1 MKKVRHLPWSVKYS
15 ILAVLSII
23 FVSPAAYSQGPD
35 ASELINNGTLN
46 VPYTL
51 SDGTVLPSPEAA
63 QMRRYMDHPVAL
75 NTGVLSVNIPLYT
88 MSVGGYSLP
97 IALSYHAAGIKAD
110 DEHCETGLGW
120 SLLGGG
126 CISRSV
132 IGVPDE
138 QAKSTAYNDNSIN
151 PSRLVKALHNTA
163 DTWYDRYSYSF
174 AGYSGS
180 FIIQGDSIRQL
191 PQTDLTIDFCDSRDE
206 GVRNFCITT
215 PDGDRYYFTEREHT
229 RYNYIR
235 RTYQTTNKNDPFY
248 EAVTAW
254 HLSRVI
260 TANHTDTISYE
271 YEKEPFSRYDFQK
284 SADYRSY
291 CQPTRGKVTESAGN
305 SSDGL
310 SPFVHNEYPDKR
322 ILSAIYSRTCSI
334 KFIHAKFSSTNY
346 HTINGMSV
354 LSPDSET
361 VRKVSFTYTSTNDG
375 RVLLSDMSVKDGDRL
390 IDKQKFDYFPGQ
402 ESKHTDLFGYKNYN
416 PSHPERKSFSVLDT
430 DGKISML
437 RIPYLDSAKGY
448 TLKKITDG
456 LGATTSFEY
465 EQSACDSLLL
475 PDDRN
480 VSDNNNS
487 RTGNNQNT
495 GVTQQGNNNKW
506 TTEWKKEPA
515 PVIPGTDAPDF
526 TLPEDSVYYYVSI
539 GLRIKSVTVTDPITK
554 RKRIREFSYSNPV
567 CTVPL
572 KSLGTSSF
580 ISIGGTITYN
590 QRMQASYTTG
600 ATFTTS
606 CRTPGAQLE
615 NATVYYGCVT
625 EKTSGTSLDK
635 PVLTKYMFDTSN
647 VQNTYIVNSLRI
659 IDMMYTNE
667 RYLGYPIKT
676 SHTEDGALVCAE
688 RVFGPQLLDGHVRE
702 SFWEKA
708 PLVSKT
714 TYRCTD
720 NGYEPM
726 ERTVNRYS
734 TDLDAPIN
742 TGLYVEGLTR
752 NVMSDRLREVYESN
766 DDFNYFPVSVISG
779 RLFKDSTIVTT
790 FNEDGTSRTVA
801 AAYRYDGRDKKKELY
816 GVSSTDDLSAS
827 YLHVLQSVRLS
838 CGNST
843 VERNWYRSA
852 NMKTAFYRAV
862 SSKGMRMLPVMEKYI
877 SDDNDTVIVRNDYD
891 EFGTNGSVFPS
902 LSSITHRG
910 TEVARQ
916 EFLDYDCRGNLLAT
930 RINSGVPTSY
940 MWDTEASLPVAAI
953 KGGIVTADQKA
964 AEAALSSDSVLV
976 TRYAYKPLV
985 GCTAISY
992 PNTRTVSYGYDGGRL
1007 STISDTGGNVVKSY
1021 DYSIYSEK
1029 RLKGCNSVTEHTYT
1043 SARKGTSV
1051 TTSTYYDSFGCP
1063 VNIVAKGA
1071 STDSRDLATLTEY
1084 DALDRTVKEWL
1095 AVPCSAANGPISRD
1109 DFLEKSS
1116 SEYDD
1121 SLAFRESQYELS
1133 PSAEAVRII
1142 QPGVAFSKRPYT
1154 TSFVGNRQSDAMYRC
1169 QRFVPSSDY
1178 TFRTLGSYADGEL
1191 AVVKT
1196 VDADN
1201 RTVLTF
1207 TDWKGNKVL
1216 ERHVMDGGS
1225 GVTADTYYVYDALGK
1240 LRFVLPPA
1248 LDGMTETGG
1257 NFWDIRSCV
1266 PLRQYAYFYRYDDRM
1281 LLVEKKLPGADPVYY
1296 INDITGNA
1304 VFSQDG
1310 NLRKRNRW
1318 NFSIP
1323 DRFGRTAVE
1332 GMCGAPDAAAV
1343 EGMFVRVAKTDY
1355 ANAASS
1361 ICSTG
1366 YCSNIV
1372 LQAPSLLTAD
1382 YYDDYRFLTLR
1393 QFEGLNRMD
1402 NRNARGLKTGTMTA
1416 VLEPTTVYLGS
1427 PADKSK
1433 ATPSEICSV
1442 VSYDS
1447 EDRIACVETS
1457 NILGGKDRTVT
1468 EYTFSGK
1475 PLSMA
1480 VTHTAAGKL
1489 TAEESYGYTY
1499 DALDRPLQTRYS
1511 INNGQSVTLAD
1522 NRYDKLGRLQSDRR
1536 NGSASL
1542 ATEYGYNLH
1551 GMPTRISTPL
1561 YTESLFYE
1569 QPHNGST
1576 PQYGGNIS
1584 AIDWSVADE
1593 SDTYGKR
1600 GYTFSYDGMS
1610 RLTAAGYLENGKLN
1624 NHFSTSYKYDLMG
1637 NILSLRREGL
1647 LDSGDYGTIDD
1658 LTYSYEGNQVVK
1670 IDDAAD
1676 ESPNYSGAMH
1686 FRDAANEE
1694 TEYTYDANGNMLTD
1708 SNKGITSIDYN
1719 VLDLPQCIN
1728 VKPNVLGNSDNK
1740 VCYTYSADG
1749 TKLSSTY
1756 KNGDSQVLPYRPK
1769 PSSSIK
1775 TNGMVTPMVRLLEN
1789 NYYYCS
1795 NLVYNNDRLSTIL
1808 FDGGYASVDE
1818 GGGLV
1823 MHYYVKDHLGSNR
1836 LVVDGNGN
1844 IEEVNHYYPFG
1855 ALMGDRCGVSRNK
1868 YKYIGKELDT
1878 MYGWNMQDHE
1888 ARWYDPVL
1896 GRWMVTDPL
1905 QEKYYDISTYCYAY
1919 NHPTRYVDPT
1929 GMEGWLSDWWKQNN
1943 VGTRLLGGIQMA
1955 GGSIEAVGGGIGGIL
1970 TAETGVGLAGGFALL
1985 LHGADNAYAGAKQ
1998 MLTGKSQTTYTYTG
2012 TKYASQKL
2020 GASEETADQIATT
2033 VDVGT
2038 SLAGGGSGLYK
2049 SNRFVTGRLQKHVNQ
2064 AVKEVDSEGLKALT
2078 PKQLRAVQ
2086 KNSRLYP
2093 AYRGN
2098 RIDVRTRQ
2106 KVGNDIFLKW
2116 FDIKSNYTNG
2126 PDFTH
2131 RNKWWDMTTPAQWQ
2145 KHVNKYGKNGTLLNT
2160 APKR

>member
-1 MKKVRHLPWSVKYS
+1 MKKVRHLPWYVKHT

-23 FVSPAAYSQGPD
+23 FVSPAAYSQGPA
-35 ASELINNGTLN
+35 ASELIKDGTLN

-63 QMRRYMDHPVAL
+63 RMRRYTDHPVAL

-138 QAKSTAYNDNSIN
+138 QAKSEAYNDDNIN
-151 PSRLVKALHNTA
+151 TSLLVKALHYDA

-180 FIIQGDSIRQL
+180 FIIQGNSIQQL
-191 PQTDLTIDFCDSRDE
+191 PQTDLDIDFCDSRDE
-206 GVRNFCITT
+206 GVRNFFITT

-229 RYNYIR
+229 RYNYVPL
-235 RTYQTTNKNDPFY
+235 TYHTFGPNGQSY

-254 HLSRVI
+254 HLSRII
-260 TANHTDTISYE
+260 TANNTDTISYK
-271 YEKEPFSRYDFQK
+271 YSREPFSRYDFPK
-284 SADYRSY
+284 SADYRSFS
-291 CQPTRGKVTESAGN
+291 QPPRGTVTEHVGN
-305 SSDGL
+305 SSNEL
-310 SPFVHNEYPDKR
+310 SPYVHNEYPDKR
-322 ILSAIYSRTCSI
+322 ILAAISSRTCSI

-375 RVLLSDMSVKDGDRL
+375 RVLLSGISVKDGDRL
-390 IDKQKFDYFPGQ
+390 IDKQEFDYFPGQ
-402 ESKHTDLFGYKNYN
+402 ESKHTDLFGYNNYN
-416 PSHPERKSFSVLDT
+416 PSHPERTSFSVLDT

-437 RIPYLDSAKGY
+437 RIPYLNSAKGY
-448 TLKKITDG
+448 TLEKITDG
-456 LGATTSFEY
+456 LGATTTFEY

-475 PDDRN
+475 PNDRN
-480 VSDNNNS
+480 VSANNNS
-487 RTGNNQNT
+487 GTGNNQDT
-495 GVTQQGNNNKW
+495 GVTQPGNNELSKDWN
-506 TTEWKKEPA
+506 EGPA
-515 PVIPGTDAPDF
+515 PLIPGTEGSKF
-526 TLPEDSVYYYVSI
+526 KLLTEDSVYYYVSI

-567 CTVPL
+567 CTFPL
-572 KSLGTSSF
+572 KSLRPSSF
-580 ISIGGTITYN
+580 ISPGGTITY
-590 QRMQASYTTG
+590 QVMLASYTTG

-625 EKTSGTSLDK
+625 EKTSGTSLDR
-635 PVLTKYMFDTSN
+635 PVLTRYMFDTSN
-647 VQNTYIVNSLRI
+647 VQDTYIVNAPFYDGLK
-659 IDMMYTNE
+659 YGKE
-667 RYLGYPIKT
+667 RYLGYPIRT
-676 SHTEDGALVCAE
+676 CRTGDDAYVCAE
-688 RVFGPQLLDGHVRE
+688 RVFGPQRLDGHVQE

-708 PLVSKT
+708 PLVSKI

-720 NGYEPM
+720 NGYELM

-734 TDLDAPIN
+734 TDLDYPIN

-752 NVMSDRLREVYESN
+752 YVMSDRLREAYESN
-766 DDFNYFPVSVISG
+766 NDFNYFPVSVITG

-801 AAYRYDGRDKKKELY
+801 AAYRYDGRCQKNNLY

-827 YLHVLQSVRLS
+827 DLHALQSVRLS

-852 NMKTAFYRAV
+852 NMKTAFYMAV
-862 SSKGMRMLPVMEKYI
+862 SNKGMRMLPVMEKYI
-877 SDDNDTVIVRNDYD
+877 SDDNDTVIVRNDYAD
-891 EFGTNGSVFPS
+891 FGTNGGVCPA

-930 RINSGVPTSY
+930 RINSGVPISY

-1021 DYSIYSEK
+1021 DYAIYSEK
-1029 RLKGCNSVTEHTYT
+1029 PLKGCNSVTEHTYT
-1043 SARKGTSV
+1043 SAGKGTSV

-1063 VNIVAKGA
+1063 VNVVAKGA
-1071 STDSRDLATLTEY
+1071 STDSRDLATMTEY

-1095 AVPCSAANGPISRD
+1095 AVPCSAANGPISRR
-1109 DFLEKSS
+1109 DFLGKSS

-1133 PSAEAVRII
+1133 PSAEAVRIL
-1142 QPGVAFSKRPYT
+1142 QPGVAFSKRPYI
-1154 TSFVGNRQSDAMYRC
+1154 TSFAGNRQSDAMYRC

-1216 ERHVMDGGS
+1216 ERHVLDGSRGF
-1225 GVTADTYYVYDALGK
+1225 TADTYYVYDALGK

-1257 NFWDIRSCV
+1257 KSWDIRSCA
-1266 PLRQYAYFYRYDDRM
+1266 PLRQYAYFYRYDHRM

-1296 INDITGNA
+1296 INDITGNT

-1310 NLRKRNRW
+1310 NLRKGNRW

-1332 GMCGAPDAAAV
+1332 GLCDAPDAAAV

-1355 ANAASS
+1355 ANTASS
-1361 ICSTG
+1361 ICGTG
-1366 YCSNIV
+1366 YCPNIV

-1393 QFEGLNRMD
+1393 QFEGLNCMGS
-1402 NRNARGLKTGTMTA
+1402 RNARGLKTGTTTA
-1416 VLEPTTVYLGS
+1416 VLEPACTPVS
-1427 PADKSK
+1427 ADNLKT
-1433 ATPSEICSV
+1433 TPSEICSV

-1511 INNGQSVTLAD
+1511 INNGQSVMLAD
-1522 NRYDKLGRLQSDRR
+1522 NRYDELGRLQSDRR

-1542 ATEYGYNLH
+1542 ATEYGYNLQ

-1569 QPHNGST
+1569 QTHNGST

-1637 NILSLRREGL
+1637 NILTLRREGL

-1658 LTYSYEGNQVVK
+1658 LTCSYEGDQVVK

-1719 VLDLPQCIN
+1719 VLDLPQCIKT
-1728 VKPNVLGNSDNK
+1728 KPRIIFKENADNAIY
-1740 VCYTYSADG
+1740 YTYSADG
-1749 TKLSSTY
+1749 TKLCATY
-1756 KNGDSQVLPYRPK
+1756 KEADSRTMPYK
-1769 PSSSIK
+1769 PNALYNNNTGININTS
-1775 TNGMVTPMVRLLEN
+1775 GMVTPSVKPLES
-1789 NYYYCS
+1789 NYHYCS
-1795 NLVYNNDRLSTIL
+1795 NLVYNNDRLSAIL

-1818 GGGLV
+1818 GGGIV
-1823 MHYYVKDHLGSNR
+1823 MHFYVKDHLGSNR

-1888 ARWYDPVL
+1888 ARWYDPVGIVWRSMDKL
-1896 GRWMVTDPL
+1896 C
-1905 QEKYYDISTYCYAY
+1905 EKYYDTSPYASCL
-1919 NHPTRYVDPT
+1919 NNPCRYVDYDGMKVLEKGKIVIYYDKGKLLVSPNASKYTREMFNSMIRTRT
-1929 GMEGWLSDWWKQNN
+1929 GKEMLSKMVKSATSIHLIFNEKDD
-1943 VGTRLLGGIQMA
+1943 TRRRTETETEFEITYAETQQTTKDGSSIRLKNGKYSSTTMFITFYLKNIKESMNDPDDDNYGLSLGNALGA
-1955 GGSIEAVGGGIGGIL
+1955 ECSHEAVHSTDSNEVHMDIRDAQISYKGRKR
-1970 TAETGVGLAGGFALL
+1970 TKAEYEQKANETE
-1985 LHGADNAYAGAKQ
+1985 K
-1998 MLTGKSQTTYTYTG
+1998 
-2012 TKYASQKL
+2012 KYR
-2020 GASEETADQIATT
+2020 EE
-2033 VDVGT
+2033 
-2038 SLAGGGSGLYK
+2038 
-2049 SNRFVTGRLQKHVNQ
+2049 
-2064 AVKEVDSEGLKALT
+2064 LK
-2078 PKQLRAVQ
+2078 
-2086 KNSRLYP
+2086 NE
-2093 AYRGN
+2093 
-2098 RIDVRTRQ
+2098 
-2106 KVGNDIFLKW
+2106 
-2116 FDIKSNYTNG
+2116 
-2126 PDFTH
+2126 
-2131 RNKWWDMTTPAQWQ
+2131 
-2145 KHVNKYGKNGTLLNT
+2145 
-2160 APKR
+2160 

>member
-1 MKKVRHLPWSVKYS
+1 MKKVRHLPWSVKYT

-23 FVSPAAYSQGPD
+23 FVSPAAYSQGTD
-35 ASELINNGTLN
+35 ASELIKDGTLN

-63 QMRRYMDHPVAL
+63 RMRRYMDHPVAL

-88 MSVGGYSLP
+88 LSVGSYSLP

-138 QAKSTAYNDNSIN
+138 QAKSEAYNDDNIN
-151 PSRLVKALHNTA
+151 TSLLVKALHYTA

-180 FIIQGDSIRQL
+180 FIIQGDDIKQL
-191 PQTDLTIDFCDSRDE
+191 PQTDLTIAFCDSRDE

-215 PDGDRYYFTEREHT
+215 PDGDRYYFTTREHT
-229 RYNYIR
+229 RYSYR
-235 RTYQTTNKNDPFY
+235 RMTYQTTNKNDKSY

-254 HLSRVI
+254 HLSRII
-260 TANHTDTISYE
+260 TANNTDTISYK
-271 YEKEPFSRYDFQK
+271 YSSKPFSRYDFQK

-291 CQPTRGKVTESAGN
+291 CLPARGPVTESVGN
-305 SSDGL
+305 SSEEL
-310 SPFVHNEYPDKR
+310 SPLVHNEYPDKR
-322 ILSAIYSRTCSI
+322 ILTAISSRTCRIEFSN
-334 KFIHAKFSSTNY
+334 AKFSSTNY
-346 HTINGMSV
+346 HTINSMSV

-361 VRKVSFTYTSTNDG
+361 VRIVSFTYTSTNDG
-375 RVLLSDMSVKDGDRL
+375 RVLLSGISVNDGGRL
-390 IDKQKFDYFPGQ
+390 IDKQKFDYFHGP

-416 PSHPERKSFSVLDT
+416 SSHPERTSFSVLDT

-437 RIPYLDSAKGY
+437 RIPYLNSAKGY
-448 TLKKITDG
+448 TLEKITDG
-456 LGATTSFEY
+456 LGTTTTFEY

-475 PDDRN
+475 PNDQK
-480 VSDNNNS
+480 VSANK
-487 RTGNNQNT
+487 TGKGNNPDI
-495 GVTQQGNNNKW
+495 GVKPSDDY
-506 TTEWKKEPA
+506 KKPSKEYEKGPA
-515 PVIPGTDAPDF
+515 PLIPGTDGSKF
-526 TLPEDSVYYYVSI
+526 KLIIEDSVYYYVSI

-567 CTVPL
+567 CTFPL
-572 KSLGTSSF
+572 KSLIPSSF
-580 ISIGGTITYN
+580 ISPGGTIIY
-590 QRMQASYTTG
+590 QGMQASYTTG

-635 PVLTKYMFDTSN
+635 PILTKYMFDTSN
-647 VQNTYIVNSLRI
+647 VKDTYIVNAPFYNELKYR
-659 IDMMYTNE
+659 NE
-667 RYLGYPIKT
+667 RYLGYPIRT
-676 SHTEDGALVCAE
+676 VRMDDDAYVCAE
-688 RVFGPQLLDGHVRE
+688 RVFGPQRLDGHVRE

-752 NVMSDRLREVYESN
+752 VVTAGTPREVYESN
-766 DDFNYFPVSVISG
+766 DDFNYFPVSVIGG

-801 AAYRYDGRDKKKELY
+801 AAYRYDGRDKKNNLY
-816 GVSSTDDLSAS
+816 GVSSTDDFSAS
-827 YLHVLQSVRLS
+827 DLHVLQSVRLS

-862 SSKGMRMLPVMEKYI
+862 NDKGMRMLPVMEKYI

-891 EFGTNGSVFPS
+891 DFGTNVSVFPS
-902 LSSITHRG
+902 LSRITHRG

-916 EFLDYDCRGNLLAT
+916 EFLGYDCRGNLLAT

-953 KGGIVTADQKA
+953 KGGIVTGGQKA
-964 AEAALSSDSVLV
+964 AEAVLSSDSVLV
-976 TRYAYKPLV
+976 TRYAYRPLV

-1021 DYSIYSEK
+1021 DYAIYSEK
-1029 RLKGCNSVTEHTYT
+1029 WPKGCNSVTEHTYT
-1043 SARKGTSV
+1043 SAGKGTSV

-1063 VNIVAKGA
+1063 VNVVARGA
-1071 STDSRDLATLTEY
+1071 STDSRDLATMTEY

-1095 AVPCSAANGPISRD
+1095 AVPCSVANGPISRR
-1109 DFLEKSS
+1109 DFLRKSS

-1133 PSAEAVRII
+1133 PSAEAVRIL
-1142 QPGVAFSKRPYT
+1142 QPGVAFCKRPYT

-1169 QRFVPSSDY
+1169 QRFVPSNDY

-1216 ERHVMDGGS
+1216 ERHVLDGSRGF
-1225 GVTADTYYVYDALGK
+1225 TADTYYVYDALGK

-1248 LDGMTETGG
+1248 LNGMTRTSWKS
-1257 NFWDIRSCV
+1257 WDIRSCM

-1310 NLRKRNRW
+1310 NLRKGNRW
-1318 NFSIP
+1318 YFSIP

-1332 GMCGAPDAAAV
+1332 GLCDAPDAAAV
-1343 EGMFVRVAKTDY
+1343 EDMFVRVAQTDY

-1361 ICSTG
+1361 ICGTG

-1372 LQAPSLLTAD
+1372 LQAPSLLKAD

-1393 QFEGLNRMD
+1393 QFEGLNRIG

-1416 VLEPTTVYLGS
+1416 VLEPACTPVS
-1427 PADKSK
+1427 ADNLK
-1433 ATPSEICSV
+1433 AEPSEICSV

-1511 INNGQSVTLAD
+1511 INKGQSVTLAD
-1522 NRYDKLGRLQSDRR
+1522 NRYDELGRLQSDRR

-1542 ATEYGYNLH
+1542 ATEYSYNLH

-1610 RLTAAGYLENGKLN
+1610 RLTDAGYLENGKLN
-1624 NHFSTSYKYDLMG
+1624 NHFSTSYKYDIMG

-1708 SNKGITSIDYN
+1708 SNKGITSIEYN
-1719 VLDLPQCIN
+1719 VLDLPQCIKTRPRFIFKEN
-1728 VKPNVLGNSDNK
+1728 TDNTIY
-1740 VCYTYSADG
+1740 YTYSADG
-1749 TKLSSTY
+1749 TKLCATY
-1756 KNGDSQVLPYRPK
+1756 KEADSRTMPYK
-1769 PSSSIK
+1769 PNASYNNNIGLSIK
-1775 TNGMVTPMVRLLEN
+1775 TNGMVTPMVRSLES
-1789 NYYYCS
+1789 NYHYCS

-1818 GGGLV
+1818 GGGIV
-1823 MHYYVKDHLGSNR
+1823 MHFYVKDHLGSNR

-1888 ARWYDPVL
+1888 ARWYDPVV

-1905 QEKYYDISTYCYAY
+1905 QEKYSNVSPYCYVIS
-1919 NHPTRYVDPT
+1919 NPIKFIDP
-1929 GMEGWLSDWWKQNN
+1929 EGNEWEDPDQAEKLKAKIDNKITS
-1943 VGTRLLGGIQMA
+1943 IQM
-1955 GGSIEAVGGGIGGIL
+1955 SI
-1970 TAETGVGLAGGFALL
+1970 LAQKARLESNCAKGKDFSKQERRIADFESRISKLNQSKDDIDLL
-1985 LHGADNAYAGAKQ
+1985 SH
-1998 MLTGKSQTTYTYTG
+1998 
-2012 TKYASQKL
+2012 
-2020 GASEETADQIATT
+2020 
-2033 VDVGT
+2033 
-2038 SLAGGGSGLYK
+2038 
-2049 SNRFVTGRLQKHVNQ
+2049 
-2064 AVKEVDSEGLKALT
+2064 DSRIYRLT
-2078 PKQLRAVQ
+2078 PVSGECAHK
-2086 KNSRLYP
+2086 
-2093 AYRGN
+2093 
-2098 RIDVRTRQ
+2098 VRRE
-2106 KVGNDIFLKW
+2106 
-2116 FDIKSNYTNG
+2116 
-2126 PDFTH
+2126 
-2131 RNKWWDMTTPAQWQ
+2131 
-2145 KHVNKYGKNGTLLNT
+2145 KNGTISIETSEDALSIHEITHVRQALEAGGLEFTDSGLLINPGT
-2160 APKR
+2160 RAEILKQYQEMSEVEIEAYQMQYSYRPESLPIYVTNISIIDVHYVGSIKDSNGGNAYQLIKNYSDFLKSQQKFKNK

>member
-1 MKKVRHLPWSVKYS
+1 MKKVRRLPWSVKYT

-23 FVSPAAYSQGPD
+23 YVSPAAYSQGTD
-35 ASELINNGTLN
+35 AFELIKNGTLN

-63 QMRRYMDHPVAL
+63 RMRRYMDHPVAL

-138 QAKSTAYNDNSIN
+138 QAKSTAYNDNSVN
-151 PSRLVKALHNTA
+151 PSRLAGALQNTV

-180 FIIQGDSIRQL
+180 FIIQGNSIQQL
-191 PQTDLTIDFCDSRDE
+191 PQTDLTIAFCDSRDE

-235 RTYQTTNKNDPFY
+235 RTYQTTDKNDQCY

-254 HLSRVI
+254 HLSRII
-260 TANHTDTISYE
+260 TANNTDTISYR
-271 YEKEPFSRYDFQK
+271 YSSEPFSRYDFQK

-291 CQPTRGKVTESAGN
+291 CLPARGPVTESVGN

-322 ILSAIYSRTCSI
+322 ILTAISSRTCRI

-361 VRKVSFTYTSTNDG
+361 VRKVSFTYTSTDDG

-390 IDKQKFDYFPGQ
+390 IDKQKFEYFPGQ
-402 ESKHTDLFGYKNYN
+402 KSKHTDLFGYNNYN
-416 PSHPERKSFSVLDT
+416 SSHQERKSFSVLDT

-437 RIPYLDSAKGY
+437 RIPFLNSAKGY
-448 TLKKITDG
+448 TLEKITDG
-456 LGATTSFEY
+456 LGATTTFEY

-475 PDDRN
+475 PNDQK
-480 VSDNNNS
+480 VSANNNS
-487 RTGNNQNT
+487 GTGNNQNT
-495 GVTQQGNNNKW
+495 GVTQSGNNKEW
-506 TTEWKKEPA
+506 TTEWKKGPA
-515 PVIPGTDAPDF
+515 PLIPGTDGLKF
-526 TLPEDSVYYYVSI
+526 KSIVEDSVYYYVSI

-567 CTVPL
+567 CTFPL
-572 KSLGTSSF
+572 KSLRPSSF
-580 ISIGGTITYN
+580 ISLGGTIIY
-590 QRMQASYTTG
+590 QGMQASYTTG

-635 PVLTKYMFDTSN
+635 PILTKYMFDTSN
-647 VQNTYIVNSLRI
+647 VKDTYIVNAPFYDDLK
-659 IDMMYTNE
+659 YGKE
-667 RYLGYPIKT
+667 RYLGYPIRT
-676 SHTEDGALVCAE
+676 VRTDEDAYVCAE
-688 RVFGPQLLDGHVRE
+688 RVFGPQRLDGHVRE

-752 NVMSDRLREVYESN
+752 IVMSGNPREVYESN

-790 FNEDGTSRTVA
+790 FNEDGTSRTIA

-816 GVSSTDDLSAS
+816 GVTSTDDFSAS
-827 YLHVLQSVRLS
+827 DLHVLQSVRLS

-862 SSKGMRMLPVMEKYI
+862 NDKGMRMLPVMEKYI

-891 EFGTNGSVFPS
+891 DFGTNVSVFPS
-902 LSSITHRG
+902 LSRITHRG
-910 TEVARQ
+910 AEVARQ
-916 EFLDYDCRGNLLAT
+916 EFLGYDCRGNLLAT

-964 AEAALSSDSVLV
+964 AEAALSLDSVLV

-1021 DYSIYSEK
+1021 DYAIYSEK
-1029 RLKGCNSVTEHTYT
+1029 PLKGCNSVTEHTYT
-1043 SARKGTSV
+1043 SAGKGTSV

-1063 VNIVAKGA
+1063 VNVVARGA
-1071 STDSRDLATLTEY
+1071 STDGRDLATLTEY

-1109 DFLEKSS
+1109 DFFGKSS

-1133 PSAEAVRII
+1133 PSAEAVRIL
-1142 QPGVAFSKRPYT
+1142 QPGVAFSKRPHT

-1169 QRFVPSSDY
+1169 QRFVPSNDY

-1216 ERHVMDGGS
+1216 ERHVLDGSRGF
-1225 GVTADTYYVYDALGK
+1225 TADTYYVYDALGK

-1248 LDGMTETGG
+1248 LNGMTRT
-1257 NFWDIRSCV
+1257 NWKSWDIRSCM

-1296 INDITGNA
+1296 INDITGNT

-1310 NLRKRNRW
+1310 NLRKGNRW
-1318 NFSIP
+1318 KFSIP

-1332 GMCGAPDAAAV
+1332 GLCDAPDAAAV

-1361 ICSTG
+1361 ICGTG

-1393 QFEGLNRMD
+1393 QFEGLNCMG

-1416 VLEPTTVYLGS
+1416 VLEPVCTPVS
-1427 PADKSK
+1427 ADNLK
-1433 ATPSEICSV
+1433 AEPSEICSV

-1522 NRYDKLGRLQSDRR
+1522 NRYDELGRLLSDRR

-1542 ATEYGYNLH
+1542 ATEYSYNLH

-1624 NHFSTSYKYDLMG
+1624 NHFSTSYKYDIMG
-1637 NILSLRREGL
+1637 NILTLRREGL

-1728 VKPNVLGNSDNK
+1728 VKSNVLGNSDNK

-1749 TKLSSTY
+1749 TKLRSTY
-1756 KNGDSQVLPYRPK
+1756 KNGNSQVLPYK
-1769 PSSSIK
+1769 PNASFNNNTGLNIK
-1775 TNGMVTPMVRLLEN
+1775 TNGMVTPMARPLES
-1789 NYYYCS
+1789 NYHYCS
-1795 NLVYNNDRLSTIL
+1795 NLVYNNDRLSAIL

-1818 GGGLV
+1818 GGGIV
-1823 MHYYVKDHLGSNR
+1823 MHFYVKDHLGSNR

-1888 ARWYDPVL
+1888 ARWYDPVV
-1896 GRWMVTDPL
+1896 GRWVATDPL
-1905 QEKYYDISTYCYAY
+1905 QEKYASFSTYYYANNNPLVFIDFNGKDGVRIVDEDNKTLTIKADYFVITAAQQYRDNNIINVFKGYSSKDIEKMNSY
-1919 NHPTRYVDPT
+1919 NEYLNNLKLIVPAGEYKGYSILFD
-1929 GMEGWLSDWWKQNN
+1929 LSFFD
-1943 VGTRLLGGIQMA
+1943 A
-1955 GGSIEAVGGGIGGIL
+1955 GDALEASIEASEDMYEGISIGNIMQLGNEKTHKNLNFQTKYNDDGSTSTVGG
-1970 TAETGVGLAGGFALL
+1970 
-1985 LHGADNAYAGAKQ
+1985 
-1998 MLTGKSQTTYTYTG
+1998 
-2012 TKYASQKL
+2012 
-2020 GASEETADQIATT
+2020 TT
-2033 VDVGT
+2033 VKNKTIVMNKPGDTKMNRIHEIFHTLGF
-2038 SLAGGGSGLYK
+2038 SHPKGSGGKQGIMKYPPNKPSKL
-2049 SNRFVTGRLQKHVNQ
+2049 
-2064 AVKEVDSEGLKALT
+2064 DALELST
-2078 PKQLRAVQ
+2078 IL
-2086 KNSRLYP
+2086 
-2093 AYRGN
+2093 
-2098 RIDVRTRQ
+2098 
-2106 KVGNDIFLKW
+2106 FLPT
-2116 FDIKSNYTNG
+2116 IK
-2126 PDFTH
+2126 
-2131 RNKWWDMTTPAQWQ
+2131 K
-2145 KHVNKYGKNGTLLNT
+2145 K
-2160 APKR
+2160 

>member
-346 HTINGMSV
+346 HTINGMDV

-375 RVLLSDMSVKDGDRL
+375 RVLLSGMSVKDGNRL
-390 IDKQKFDYFPGQ
+390 IDKQKFEYFPGQ
-402 ESKHTDLFGYKNYN
+402 KSKHTDLFGYNNYN
-416 PSHPERKSFSVLDT
+416 PSHPERTSFSVLDT

-437 RIPYLDSAKGY
+437 RIPYLNSAKGY
-448 TLKKITDG
+448 TLEKITDG
-456 LGATTSFEY
+456 LGTTTTFEY

-480 VSDNNNS
+480 VSAN
-487 RTGNNQNT
+487 NT
-495 GVTQQGNNNKW
+495 GTVTNPDVGIKPSDDY
-506 TTEWKKEPA
+506 KKPSKEYEKGPA

-567 CTVPL
+567 CTFPL
-572 KSLGTSSF
+572 KSLRPSSF
-580 ISIGGTITYN
+580 ISIGGTIIY
-590 QRMQASYTTG
+590 QGIQASYTTG

-625 EKTSGTSLDK
+625 EKTSGTSLDR

-659 IDMMYTNE
+659 INMIYTNE
-667 RYLGYPIKT
+667 RYLGYPIRT
-676 SHTEDGALVCAE
+676 VRTGGDAYVCAE
-688 RVFGPQLLDGHVRE
+688 RVFGPQILDGHVRE

-877 SDDNDTVIVRNDYD
+877 SDDNDTVIVRNDYAY
-891 EFGTNGSVFPS
+891 FGTNGSVFPS

-940 MWDTEASLPVAAI
+940 MWDTEASLPVAVI

-1257 NFWDIRSCV
+1257 NSWDIRSCV

-1332 GMCGAPDAAAV
+1332 GLCGAPDAAAV

-1355 ANAASS
+1355 ANAVSS

-1728 VKPNVLGNSDNK
+1728 VKPNVFGNSDNK

-1749 TKLSSTY
+1749 TKIRSTY
-1756 KNGDSQVLPYRPK
+1756 KNGGSQVLPYKPK

-1818 GGGLV
+1818 GGGIV
-1823 MHYYVKDHLGSNR
+1823 MHFYVKDHLGSNR

-1896 GRWMVTDPL
+1896 GRWMATDPL
-1905 QEKYYDISTYCYAY
+1905 QEKYFDSSLYCYTG
-1919 NHPTRYVDPT
+1919 NNPIRFSDPK
-1929 GMEGWLSDWWKQNN
+1929 GLDWWDK
-1943 VGTRLLGGIQMA
+1943 V
-1955 GGSIEAVGGGIGGIL
+1955 IGFGAAI
-1970 TAETGVGLAGGFALL
+1970 
-1985 LHGADNAYAGAKQ
+1985 ADNAIGGLTNIRTYAGRNVSDPKDFNAG
-1998 MLTGKSQTTYTYTG
+1998 LTTGDLASLTMGTIESGTGATMVASGTT
-2012 TKYASQKL
+2012 
-2020 GASEETADQIATT
+2020 ITT
-2033 VDVGT
+2033 VGLVAEGPSVGT
-2038 SLAGGGSGLYK
+2038 STVVVVAGGAVLKTGVVLTAHGAVMMANAGKNLTDKKGHIASREQSAVPQY
-2049 SNRFVTGRLQKHVNQ
+2049 SNKPPGETTKLRNGQGWKDKDGNVWKKDLKHKDHWDVTNPKTGKK
-2064 AVKEVDSEGLKALT
+2064 VKE
-2078 PKQLRAVQ
+2078 
-2086 KNSRLYP
+2086 
-2093 AYRGN
+2093 
-2098 RIDVRTRQ
+2098 IDYNGQ
-2106 KVGNDIFLKW
+2106 QIW
-2116 FDIKSNYTNG
+2116 PNG
-2126 PDFTH
+2126 PK
-2131 RNKWWDMTTPAQWQ
+2131 NK
-2145 KHVNKYGKNGTLLNT
+2145 NKK
-2160 APKR
+2160 

>member
-1 MKKVRHLPWSVKYS
+1 MKKVRRLPWSVKYT

-23 FVSPAAYSQGPD
+23 YVSPAAYSQGTD
-35 ASELINNGTLN
+35 AFELIKNGTLN

-63 QMRRYMDHPVAL
+63 RMRRYMDHPVAL

-138 QAKSTAYNDNSIN
+138 QAKSTAYNDNSVN
-151 PSRLVKALHNTA
+151 PSRLAGALQNTV

-180 FIIQGDSIRQL
+180 FIIQGNSIQQL
-191 PQTDLTIDFCDSRDE
+191 PQTDLTIAFCDSRDE

-235 RTYQTTNKNDPFY
+235 RTYQTTDKNDQCY

-254 HLSRVI
+254 HLSRII
-260 TANHTDTISYE
+260 TANNTDTISYR
-271 YEKEPFSRYDFQK
+271 YSSEPFSRYDFQK

-291 CQPTRGKVTESAGN
+291 CLPARGPVTESVGN

-322 ILSAIYSRTCSI
+322 ILTAISSRTCRI

-361 VRKVSFTYTSTNDG
+361 VRKVSFTYTSTDDG

-390 IDKQKFDYFPGQ
+390 IDKQKFEYFPGQ
-402 ESKHTDLFGYKNYN
+402 KSKHTDLFGYNNYN
-416 PSHPERKSFSVLDT
+416 SSHQERKSFSVLDT

-437 RIPYLDSAKGY
+437 RIPFLNSAKGY
-448 TLKKITDG
+448 TLEKITDG
-456 LGATTSFEY
+456 LGATTTFEY

-475 PDDRN
+475 PNDQK
-480 VSDNNNS
+480 VSANNNS
-487 RTGNNQNT
+487 GTGNNQNT
-495 GVTQQGNNNKW
+495 GVTQSGNNKEW
-506 TTEWKKEPA
+506 TTEWKKGPA
-515 PVIPGTDAPDF
+515 PLIPGTDGLKF
-526 TLPEDSVYYYVSI
+526 KSIVEDSVYYYVSI

-567 CTVPL
+567 CTFPL
-572 KSLGTSSF
+572 KSLRPSSF
-580 ISIGGTITYN
+580 ISLGGTIIY
-590 QRMQASYTTG
+590 QGMQASYTTG

-635 PVLTKYMFDTSN
+635 PILTKYMFDTSN
-647 VQNTYIVNSLRI
+647 VKDTYIVNAPFYDDLK
-659 IDMMYTNE
+659 YGKE
-667 RYLGYPIKT
+667 RYLGYPIRT
-676 SHTEDGALVCAE
+676 VRTDEDAYVCAE
-688 RVFGPQLLDGHVRE
+688 RVFGPQRLDGHVRE

-752 NVMSDRLREVYESN
+752 IVMSGNPREVYESN

-790 FNEDGTSRTVA
+790 FNEDGTSRTIA

-816 GVSSTDDLSAS
+816 GVTSTDDFSAS
-827 YLHVLQSVRLS
+827 DLHVLQSVRLS

-862 SSKGMRMLPVMEKYI
+862 NDKGMRMLPVMEKYI

-891 EFGTNGSVFPS
+891 DFGTNVSVFPS
-902 LSSITHRG
+902 LSRITHRG
-910 TEVARQ
+910 AEVARQ
-916 EFLDYDCRGNLLAT
+916 EFLGYDCRGNLLAT

-964 AEAALSSDSVLV
+964 AEAALSLDSVLV

-1021 DYSIYSEK
+1021 DYAIYSEK
-1029 RLKGCNSVTEHTYT
+1029 PLKGCNSVTEHTYT
-1043 SARKGTSV
+1043 SAGKGTSV

-1063 VNIVAKGA
+1063 VNVVARGA
-1071 STDSRDLATLTEY
+1071 STDGRDLATLTEY

-1109 DFLEKSS
+1109 DFFGKSS

-1133 PSAEAVRII
+1133 PSAEAVRIL
-1142 QPGVAFSKRPYT
+1142 QPGVAFSKRPHT

-1169 QRFVPSSDY
+1169 QRFVPSNDY

-1216 ERHVMDGGS
+1216 ERHVLDGSRGF
-1225 GVTADTYYVYDALGK
+1225 TADTYYVYDALGK

-1248 LDGMTETGG
+1248 LNGMTRT
-1257 NFWDIRSCV
+1257 NWKSWDIRSCM

-1296 INDITGNA
+1296 INDITGNT

-1310 NLRKRNRW
+1310 NLRKGNRW
-1318 NFSIP
+1318 KFSIP

-1332 GMCGAPDAAAV
+1332 GLCDAPDAAAV

-1361 ICSTG
+1361 ICGTG

-1393 QFEGLNRMD
+1393 QFEGLNCMG

-1416 VLEPTTVYLGS
+1416 VLEPVCTPVS
-1427 PADKSK
+1427 ADNLK
-1433 ATPSEICSV
+1433 AEPSEICSV

-1522 NRYDKLGRLQSDRR
+1522 NRYDELGRLLSDRR

-1542 ATEYGYNLH
+1542 ATEYSYNLH

-1624 NHFSTSYKYDLMG
+1624 NHFSTSYKYDIMG
-1637 NILSLRREGL
+1637 NILTLRREGL

-1728 VKPNVLGNSDNK
+1728 VKSNVLGNSDNK

-1749 TKLSSTY
+1749 TKLRSTY
-1756 KNGDSQVLPYRPK
+1756 KNGNSQVLPYK
-1769 PSSSIK
+1769 PNASFNNNTGLNIK
-1775 TNGMVTPMVRLLEN
+1775 TNGMVTPMARPLES
-1789 NYYYCS
+1789 NYHYCS

-1818 GGGLV
+1818 GGGIV
-1823 MHYYVKDHLGSNR
+1823 MHFYVKDHLGSNR

-1888 ARWYDPVL
+1888 ARWYDPVV
-1896 GRWMVTDPL
+1896 GRWVATDPL
-1905 QEKYYDISTYCYAY
+1905 QEKYASFSTYYYANNNPLVFIDFNGKDGVRIVDEDNKTLTIKADYFVITAAQQYRDNNIINVFKGYSSKDIEKMNSY
-1919 NHPTRYVDPT
+1919 NEYLNNLKLIVPAGEYKGYSILFD
-1929 GMEGWLSDWWKQNN
+1929 LSFFD
-1943 VGTRLLGGIQMA
+1943 A
-1955 GGSIEAVGGGIGGIL
+1955 GDALEASIEASEDMYEGISIGNIMQLGNEKTHKNLNFQTKYNDDGSTSTVGG
-1970 TAETGVGLAGGFALL
+1970 
-1985 LHGADNAYAGAKQ
+1985 
-1998 MLTGKSQTTYTYTG
+1998 
-2012 TKYASQKL
+2012 
-2020 GASEETADQIATT
+2020 TT
-2033 VDVGT
+2033 VKNKTIVMNKPGDTKMNRIHEIFHTLGF
-2038 SLAGGGSGLYK
+2038 SHPKGSGGKQGIMKYPPNKPSKL
-2049 SNRFVTGRLQKHVNQ
+2049 
-2064 AVKEVDSEGLKALT
+2064 DALELST
-2078 PKQLRAVQ
+2078 IL
-2086 KNSRLYP
+2086 
-2093 AYRGN
+2093 
-2098 RIDVRTRQ
+2098 
-2106 KVGNDIFLKW
+2106 FLPT
-2116 FDIKSNYTNG
+2116 IK
-2126 PDFTH
+2126 
-2131 RNKWWDMTTPAQWQ
+2131 K
-2145 KHVNKYGKNGTLLNT
+2145 K
-2160 APKR
+2160 

>member
-1 MKKVRHLPWSVKYS
+1 MKKVWRLPWSVKYT

-35 ASELINNGTLN
+35 ASELIKDGTLN

-63 QMRRYMDHPVAL
+63 RMRRYTDHPVAL

-138 QAKSTAYNDNSIN
+138 QAKSTAYNDDNIN
-151 PSRLVKALHNTA
+151 TSLLVKALHYDA

-180 FIIQGDSIRQL
+180 FIIQGNSIQQL
-191 PQTDLTIDFCDSRDE
+191 PQTDLDIDFCDSRDE
-206 GVRNFCITT
+206 GVRNFFITT

-229 RYNYIR
+229 RYNYVPL
-235 RTYQTTNKNDPFY
+235 TYHTFGPNGQSY

-254 HLSRVI
+254 HLSRII
-260 TANHTDTISYE
+260 TANNTDTISYE
-271 YEKEPFSRYDFQK
+271 YDKEPFSRYDFQK
-284 SADYRSY
+284 PADYRSY
-291 CQPTRGKVTESAGN
+291 CQPTHGPVTESVGY

-334 KFIHAKFSSTNY
+334 KFIHAKYSSTNY

-375 RVLLSDMSVKDGDRL
+375 RVLLSDISVKDGDRL
-390 IDKQKFDYFPGQ
+390 IDKQKFEYFPGQ
-402 ESKHTDLFGYKNYN
+402 ESKHTDLFGYNNYN
-416 PSHPERKSFSVLDT
+416 SSHQERTSFSVLDT

-456 LGATTSFEY
+456 LGAMTSFEY

-475 PDDRN
+475 PNDRN
-480 VSDNNNS
+480 VSTNNTG
-487 RTGNNQNT
+487 TGNNPDI
-495 GVTQQGNNNKW
+495 GVKPSDDY
-506 TTEWKKEPA
+506 KKPSKEYEEGPA
-515 PVIPGTDAPDF
+515 PLIPDTEGSKFKSLT
-526 TLPEDSVYYYVSI
+526 EDSVYYYVSI
-539 GLRIKSVTVTDPITK
+539 GLRIKSVTVTDPITN

-567 CTVPL
+567 CTFPL
-572 KSLGTSSF
+572 KNLRPSSF
-580 ISIGGTITYN
+580 ISPGGTLTYN

-600 ATFTTS
+600 ATFTAS
-606 CRTPGAQLE
+606 CRIPGAQLE

-635 PVLTKYMFDTSN
+635 PILTRYMFDTSN
-647 VQNTYIVNSLRI
+647 VKDTYIVNAPFYDGLK
-659 IDMMYTNE
+659 YGKE
-667 RYLGYPIKT
+667 RYLGYPIRT
-676 SHTEDGALVCAE
+676 CRTGDDAYVCAE
-688 RVFGPQLLDGHVRE
+688 RVFGPQRLDGHVQE

-714 TYRCTD
+714 NYRCTD

-742 TGLYVEGLTR
+742 TGMYVEGLTR
-752 NVMSDRLREVYESN
+752 YVMSDRLREAYDSN

-801 AAYRYDGRDKKKELY
+801 AAYRYDGRHKKNNLY

-827 YLHVLQSVRLS
+827 DLHALQSVRLS

-852 NMKTAFYRAV
+852 NMKTAFYMAV
-862 SSKGMRMLPVMEKYI
+862 SNKGMRMLPVMEKYI
-877 SDDNDTVIVRNDYD
+877 SDDNDTVIVRNDYAD
-891 EFGTNGSVFPS
+891 FGKSGGVCPA
-902 LSSITHRG
+902 LSRITHRG

-916 EFLDYDCRGNLLAT
+916 DFLGYDRRGNLLAT

-953 KGGIVTADQKA
+953 KGGIVTGGQKA

-976 TRYAYKPLV
+976 TRYAYRPLV

-1021 DYSIYSEK
+1021 DYAIYSEK
-1029 RLKGCNSVTEHTYT
+1029 PPKGCNSVTEHTYT
-1043 SARKGTSV
+1043 SAGKGTSV

-1063 VNIVAKGA
+1063 VNVVAKGA
-1071 STDSRDLATLTEY
+1071 STDSRDLATMTEY

-1095 AVPCSAANGPISRD
+1095 AVPCSAANGPISRR
-1109 DFLEKSS
+1109 DFLGKSS

-1133 PSAEAVRII
+1133 PSAEAVRIL
-1142 QPGVAFSKRPYT
+1142 QPGVAFSKRPYI
-1154 TSFVGNRQSDAMYRC
+1154 TSFAGNRQSDAMYRC

-1216 ERHVMDGGS
+1216 ERHVLDGS
-1225 GVTADTYYVYDALGK
+1225 RGVTADTYYVYDALGK

-1257 NFWDIRSCV
+1257 NSWDIRSCV

-1310 NLRKRNRW
+1310 NLRKGNRW

-1332 GMCGAPDAAAV
+1332 GLCDAPDAAAV

-1361 ICSTG
+1361 ICGTG

-1393 QFEGLNRMD
+1393 QFEGLNRMGS
-1402 NRNARGLKTGTMTA
+1402 RNARGLKTGTMTA
-1416 VLEPTTVYLGS
+1416 ILEPVYTPVS
-1427 PADKSK
+1427 ADNLKAEPSK
-1433 ATPSEICSV
+1433 ICSV

-1499 DALDRPLQTRYS
+1499 DALDRPLQTRYF

-1522 NRYDKLGRLQSDRR
+1522 NRYDELGHLQSDRR

-1542 ATEYGYNLH
+1542 ATEYSYNLH

-1569 QPHNGST
+1569 QTHNGST

-1610 RLTAAGYLENGKLN
+1610 RLTAAAYLENGKLN

-1637 NILSLRREGL
+1637 NILTLRREGL

-1719 VLDLPQCIN
+1719 VLDLPQCIKT
-1728 VKPNVLGNSDNK
+1728 KPRIIFKESTGNAIY
-1740 VCYTYSADG
+1740 YTYSADG
-1749 TKLSSTY
+1749 TKLRATY
-1756 KNGDSQVLPYRPK
+1756 KEADSRTMPYK
-1769 PSSSIK
+1769 PNTSYNNNTGININTS
-1775 TNGMVTPMVRLLEN
+1775 GMVTPSVKPLES
-1789 NYYYCS
+1789 NYHYCS
-1795 NLVYNNDRLSTIL
+1795 NLVYNNDRLSAIL

-1818 GGGLV
+1818 GGGIV
-1823 MHYYVKDHLGSNR
+1823 MHFYVKDHLGSNR

-1888 ARWYDPVL
+1888 ARWYDPVV
-1896 GRWMVTDPL
+1896 GRWMATDPL
-1905 QEKYYDISTYCYAY
+1905 QEKYESVSSYCYTA
-1919 NHPTRYVDPT
+1919 NNPIRFVDTDGKVIKLPKGT
-1929 GMEGWLSDWWKQNN
+1929 TYKQIFIVLGNIQKLTDDKVVFSTQKDGSIRIKIASIGN
-1943 VGTRLLGGIQMA
+1943 GTKSAGTRLIQRINSSKRIMTINVTSKTA
-1955 GGSIEAVGGGIGGIL
+1955 DGNSETDDNPANAINGIGSNVNVYFDPNSNPLIPTL
-1970 TAETGVGLAGGFALL
+1970 NAKTGRVNGEKRPAHVGLAHELI
-1985 LHGADNAYAGAKQ
+1985 HGDRSMRGVAIDYSENA
-1998 MLTGKSQTTYTYTG
+1998 TYTYTNSRG
-2012 TKYASQKL
+2012 QRVKQSLKK
-2020 GASEETADQIATT
+2020 EEAATI
-2033 VDVGT
+2033 
-2038 SLAGGGSGLYK
+2038 GL
-2049 SNRFVTGRLQKHVNQ
+2049 KHVKKDDITENDIR
-2064 AVKEVDSEGLKALT
+2064 KEQGLK
-2078 PKQLRAVQ
+2078 LRG
-2086 KNSRLYP
+2086 
-2093 AYRGN
+2093 AY
-2098 RIDVRTRQ
+2098 IE
-2106 KVGNDIFLKW
+2106 
-2116 FDIKSNYTNG
+2116 
-2126 PDFTH
+2126 
-2131 RNKWWDMTTPAQWQ
+2131 
-2145 KHVNKYGKNGTLLNT
+2145 
-2160 APKR
+2160 

>member
-1 MKKVRHLPWSVKYS
+1 MKKVRHLPWYVKYT

-23 FVSPAAYSQGPD
+23 FVSPAAYSQNPS

-63 QMRRYMDHPVAL
+63 RMRRYMDHPVAL

-138 QAKSTAYNDNSIN
+138 QAKSKAYNDNNIT
-151 PSRLVKALHNTA
+151 PSRLADALHNTA

-180 FIIQGDSIRQL
+180 FIIQGDDIKQL
-191 PQTDLTIDFCDSRDE
+191 PQTDLTIAFCDNRDE

-229 RYNYIR
+229 RYNYRR
-235 RTYQTTNKNDPFY
+235 RTYQTTVKNDQCY

-254 HLSRVI
+254 YLSRII
-260 TANHTDTISYE
+260 TANNTETISYK

-291 CQPTRGKVTESAGN
+291 CQPTRGKVTESVGN
-305 SSDGL
+305 SSEEL
-310 SPFVHNEYPDKR
+310 SPLVHNEYPDKR
-322 ILSAIYSRTCSI
+322 ILSAISSRTCSI

-346 HTINGMSV
+346 HTINGMDV

-361 VRKVSFTYTSTNDG
+361 VRKVSFTYTSTDDG
-375 RVLLSDMSVKDGDRL
+375 RILLSGMSVKDGNRL

-402 ESKHTDLFGYKNYN
+402 ESKHTDLFGYNNYN
-416 PSHPERKSFSVLDT
+416 PSHPERTSFSVLDT

-437 RIPYLDSAKGY
+437 RIPYLNSAKGY
-448 TLKKITDG
+448 TLEKITDG
-456 LGATTSFEY
+456 LGTTTTFEY

-480 VSDNNNS
+480 VSAN
-487 RTGNNQNT
+487 NT
-495 GVTQQGNNNKW
+495 GTVTNPDVGIKPSDDY
-506 TTEWKKEPA
+506 KKPSKEYEKGPA

-659 IDMMYTNE
+659 IDMKYRNE

-676 SHTEDGALVCAE
+676 SHTEDGAYVCAE

-734 TDLDAPIN
+734 TDLDDPIN

-752 NVMSDRLREVYESN
+752 VVTAGTPHEVYESN

-790 FNEDGTSRTVA
+790 FNEDGTLRTVA
-801 AAYRYDGRDKKKELY
+801 AAYRYDGRHKKNNLY

-877 SDDNDTVIVRNDYD
+877 SDDNDTVIVRNDYAY
-891 EFGTNGSVFPS
+891 FGTNASVFPS

-930 RINSGVPTSY
+930 RINNGVPTSY

-1021 DYSIYSEK
+1021 DYAIYSEK
-1029 RLKGCNSVTEHTYT
+1029 PLKGCNSVTEHTYT
-1043 SARKGTSV
+1043 SAGKGTSV

-1063 VNIVAKGA
+1063 VNVVARGA

-1095 AVPCSAANGPISRD
+1095 AVPCSAANGPVSRS
-1109 DFLEKSS
+1109 DFLGKSS

-1133 PSAEAVRII
+1133 PSAEAVRIL

-1216 ERHVMDGGS
+1216 ERHVLDGSRGF
-1225 GVTADTYYVYDALGK
+1225 TADTYYVYDALGK

-1248 LDGMTETGG
+1248 LDGMKETGG
-1257 NFWDIRSCV
+1257 NSWDIRSCV
-1266 PLRQYAYFYRYDDRM
+1266 PLRQYAYFYRYDNRM

-1296 INDITGNA
+1296 INDITGNT

-1310 NLRKRNRW
+1310 NLRKGNRW

-1332 GMCGAPDAAAV
+1332 GLCDAPDATAV
-1343 EGMFVRVAKTDY
+1343 EGMFVRVTKTDY

-1361 ICSTG
+1361 ICGTG
-1366 YCSNIV
+1366 YCPNIV

-1393 QFEGLNRMD
+1393 QFEGLNPMD

-1416 VLEPTTVYLGS
+1416 VLEPATVYLGS

-1542 ATEYGYNLH
+1542 ATEYSYNLH

-1676 ESPNYSGAMH
+1676 ESPSYSGSMH

-1719 VLDLPQCIN
+1719 VLNLPQCIN

-1818 GGGLV
+1818 GGGIV
-1823 MHYYVKDHLGSNR
+1823 MHFYVKDHLGSNR

-1896 GRWMVTDPL
+1896 GRWVATDPL
-1905 QEKYYDISTYCYAY
+1905 QEKYASVSSYCYAINNPLNILDSKGTDIVY
-1919 NHPTRYVDPT
+1919 VNLGGQEVYRIKNESIYKTYIQTSRSSTSPLEGNLGWKEVPMPKIIQTKPSSNENVSSEKYQKNDYLIAARTGYFNQAKNHGRLKLYSEGGNMIPSEEIRKIPDLDPT
-1929 GMEGWLSDWWKQNN
+1929 LVKAICIQESNAALTNSDIMTSNYPGDWGDGKMKSAYGLKKNEKLNVTNSLYYGIRILATKGYKGGVRYDKKTGKIIYEFRGWGNATNN
-1943 VGTRLLGGIQMA
+1943 YN
-1955 GGSIEAVGGGIGGIL
+1955 GGGVQNYQNDV
-1970 TAETGVGLAGGFALL
+1970 ETMVRE
-1985 LHGADNAYAGAKQ
+1985 AKPR
-1998 MLTGKSQTTYTYTG
+1998 K
-2012 TKYASQKL
+2012 
-2020 GASEETADQIATT
+2020 
-2033 VDVGT
+2033 
-2038 SLAGGGSGLYK
+2038 
-2049 SNRFVTGRLQKHVNQ
+2049 
-2064 AVKEVDSEGLKALT
+2064 
-2078 PKQLRAVQ
+2078 
-2086 KNSRLYP
+2086 
-2093 AYRGN
+2093 
-2098 RIDVRTRQ
+2098 
-2106 KVGNDIFLKW
+2106 
-2116 FDIKSNYTNG
+2116 
-2126 PDFTH
+2126 
-2131 RNKWWDMTTPAQWQ
+2131 
-2145 KHVNKYGKNGTLLNT
+2145 
-2160 APKR
+2160 

>member
-1 MKKVRHLPWSVKYS
+1 MKKVRHLPWYVKYT

-23 FVSPAAYSQGPD
+23 FVSPAAYSQNPTP
-35 ASELINNGTLN
+35 SELINNGTLN

-63 QMRRYMDHPVAL
+63 RMRRYMDHPVAL

-138 QAKSTAYNDNSIN
+138 QAKSKAYNDNNIN
-151 PSRLVKALHNTA
+151 PSRLADALHNTA

-180 FIIQGDSIRQL
+180 FIIQGDDIKQL
-191 PQTDLTIDFCDSRDE
+191 PQTDLTIAFCDSRDE

-229 RYNYIR
+229 RYNYRR
-235 RTYQTTNKNDPFY
+235 RTYQTTVKNDQCY

-254 HLSRVI
+254 YLSRII
-260 TANHTDTISYE
+260 TANNTETISYE

-291 CQPTRGKVTESAGN
+291 CLPARGPVTESVGN

-322 ILSAIYSRTCSI
+322 ILTAISSRTCSI

-375 RVLLSDMSVKDGDRL
+375 RVLLCGMSVKDGNRL
-390 IDKQKFDYFPGQ
+390 IDKQKFEYFPGQ
-402 ESKHTDLFGYKNYN
+402 ESKHTDLFGYNNYN
-416 PSHPERKSFSVLDT
+416 PSHPERTSFSVLDT

-437 RIPYLDSAKGY
+437 RIPYLNSAKGY

-456 LGATTSFEY
+456 LGTTTTFEY

-480 VSDNNNS
+480 VSAN
-487 RTGNNQNT
+487 NT
-495 GVTQQGNNNKW
+495 GTVTNPDVGIKPSDDYKKPSK
-506 TTEWKKEPA
+506 EYEKEPA

-572 KSLGTSSF
+572 KSLGPSSF

-625 EKTSGTSLDK
+625 EKTSGTSLDR
-635 PVLTKYMFDTSN
+635 PVLTRYMFDTSN
-647 VQNTYIVNSLRI
+647 VKDTYIVNAPFYNELKYR
-659 IDMMYTNE
+659 NE

-676 SHTEDGALVCAE
+676 SHTEDGAYVCAE
-688 RVFGPQLLDGHVRE
+688 RVFGPQRLDGHVRE

-734 TDLDAPIN
+734 TDLDDPIN

-752 NVMSDRLREVYESN
+752 VVTAGTPHEVYESN

-801 AAYRYDGRDKKKELY
+801 AAYRYDGRDKKKDLY

-827 YLHVLQSVRLS
+827 DLHVLQSVRLS

-877 SDDNDTVIVRNDYD
+877 SDDNDTVIVRNDYAY
-891 EFGTNGSVFPS
+891 FGTNGSVFPS

-1021 DYSIYSEK
+1021 DYAIYSEK
-1029 RLKGCNSVTEHTYT
+1029 PLKGCNSVTEHTYT
-1043 SARKGTSV
+1043 SAGKGTSV

-1063 VNIVAKGA
+1063 VNVVAKGA

-1095 AVPCSAANGPISRD
+1095 AVPCSAANGPVSRS
-1109 DFLEKSS
+1109 DFLGKST

-1133 PSAEAVRII
+1133 PSAEAVRIL

-1216 ERHVMDGGS
+1216 ERHVLDGSRGF
-1225 GVTADTYYVYDALGK
+1225 TADTYYVYDALGK

-1248 LDGMTETGG
+1248 LDGMTRTSGKS
-1257 NFWDIRSCV
+1257 WDIRSCV
-1266 PLRQYAYFYRYDDRM
+1266 PLRQYAYFYRYDNRM

-1332 GMCGAPDAAAV
+1332 GLCGAPDAAAV

-1361 ICSTG
+1361 ICGTG

-1393 QFEGLNRMD
+1393 QFEGLNRMG

-1416 VLEPTTVYLGS
+1416 VLEPATVYLIS
-1427 PADKSK
+1427 PGDKSK

-1442 VSYDS
+1442 VSYDN

-1522 NRYDKLGRLQSDRR
+1522 NRYDELGRLQSDRR

-1542 ATEYGYNLH
+1542 ATEYSYNLH

-1610 RLTAAGYLENGKLN
+1610 RLTAAGYLENGKPN

-1728 VKPNVLGNSDNK
+1728 IKPNVLGNSDNK

-1749 TKLSSTY
+1749 TKLRSTY
-1756 KNGDSQVLPYRPK
+1756 KKGNSQVLPYKPT
-1769 PSSSIK
+1769 PSSNIK
-1775 TNGMVTPMVRLLEN
+1775 TNGMVTPTVKTFES
-1789 NYYYCS
+1789 NYHYCS

-1818 GGGLV
+1818 GGGIV
-1823 MHYYVKDHLGSNR
+1823 MHFYVKDHLGSNR

-1896 GRWMVTDPL
+1896 GRWMATDPL
-1905 QEKYYDISTYCYAY
+1905 QEKYFDSSLYCYTG
-1919 NHPTRYVDPT
+1919 NNPIRFSDPN
-1929 GMEGWLSDWWKQNN
+1929 GQDWWDKVIGFWAAIADNATGGLTNIRTYAGRN
-1943 VGTRLLGGIQMA
+1943 VSDPKDFNTGLTTGDLASLTV
-1955 GGSIEAVGGGIGGIL
+1955 GSIESG
-1970 TAETGVGLAGGFALL
+1970 TGATMVASGTTITTVGLVAEGP
-1985 LHGADNAYAGAKQ
+1985 
-1998 MLTGKSQTTYTYTG
+1998 S
-2012 TKYASQKL
+2012 
-2020 GASEETADQIATT
+2020 
-2033 VDVGT
+2033 VGT
-2038 SLAGGGSGLYK
+2038 STVVVVVGSADAAVGTALTVHGAVMM
-2049 SNRFVTGRLQKHVNQ
+2049 SNGRKNLTDKKGHIESRKQSAVPQYSNKPPGETTKLRNGQGWKDKDGNVWKKDLKHKDHWDVTNPKTGKK
-2064 AVKEVDSEGLKALT
+2064 VKE
-2078 PKQLRAVQ
+2078 
-2086 KNSRLYP
+2086 
-2093 AYRGN
+2093 
-2098 RIDVRTRQ
+2098 IDYNGQ
-2106 KVGNDIFLKW
+2106 QIW
-2116 FDIKSNYTNG
+2116 PNG
-2126 PDFTH
+2126 PK
-2131 RNKWWDMTTPAQWQ
+2131 NK
-2145 KHVNKYGKNGTLLNT
+2145 NKK
-2160 APKR
+2160 

>member
-1 MKKVRHLPWSVKYS
+1 MKKVRRLPWSVKYT

-23 FVSPAAYSQGPD
+23 FVSPAAYSQGPA
-35 ASELINNGTLN
+35 ASELIKDGTLN

-63 QMRRYMDHPVAL
+63 RMRRYTDHPVAL

-151 PSRLVKALHNTA
+151 PSRLADALHYDA

-174 AGYSGS
+174 ASYSGS
-180 FIIQGDSIRQL
+180 FIIQGNSIQQL
-191 PQTDLTIDFCDSRDE
+191 PQTDLDIDFCDSRDE
-206 GVRNFCITT
+206 GVRNFFITT

-229 RYNYIR
+229 RYNYVPL
-235 RTYQTTNKNDPFY
+235 TYHTFGPNGQSY

-254 HLSRVI
+254 HLSRII
-260 TANHTDTISYE
+260 TANNTDTISYK
-271 YEKEPFSRYDFQK
+271 YSREPFSRYDFQK

-291 CQPTRGKVTESAGN
+291 CQPNRGTVTESVGN
-305 SSDGL
+305 SSNEL
-310 SPFVHNEYPDKR
+310 SPYVHNEYPDKR
-322 ILSAIYSRTCSI
+322 ILSAISSRTCRI

-354 LSPDSET
+354 LSPDCET

-375 RVLLSDMSVKDGDRL
+375 RVLLSDMSVNDGDRL
-390 IDKQKFDYFPGQ
+390 IDKQKFEYFPGQ

-416 PSHPERKSFSVLDT
+416 PSHPERTSFSVLDT

-475 PDDRN
+475 PNDRN
-480 VSDNNNS
+480 VSTNNTG
-487 RTGNNQNT
+487 TGNNPDI
-495 GVTQQGNNNKW
+495 GVKPSDDY
-506 TTEWKKEPA
+506 KKPSKEYEEGPA
-515 PVIPGTDAPDF
+515 PLIPGTDGSKF
-526 TLPEDSVYYYVSI
+526 KSLTEDSVYYYVSI
-539 GLRIKSVTVTDPITK
+539 GLRIKSVTVTDPITN

-567 CTVPL
+567 CTFPL
-572 KSLGTSSF
+572 KNLRPSSF
-580 ISIGGTITYN
+580 ISPGGTITY
-590 QRMQASYTTG
+590 QVMLASYTTG

-635 PVLTKYMFDTSN
+635 PILTRYMFDTSN
-647 VQNTYIVNSLRI
+647 VKDTYIVNAPFYDDLK
-659 IDMMYTNE
+659 YGNE
-667 RYLGYPIKT
+667 RYLGYPIRT
-676 SHTEDGALVCAE
+676 VRTDDDAYVCAE
-688 RVFGPQLLDGHVRE
+688 RVFGPQRLDGHVQE

-734 TDLDAPIN
+734 TDLDYPIN

-752 NVMSDRLREVYESN
+752 YVMSDRLREVYDSN

-801 AAYRYDGRDKKKELY
+801 AAYRYDGRCQKNNLY

-827 YLHVLQSVRLS
+827 DLHALQSVRLS

-852 NMKTAFYRAV
+852 NMKTAFYMAV
-862 SSKGMRMLPVMEKYI
+862 SNKGMRMLPVMEKYI
-877 SDDNDTVIVRNDYD
+877 SDDNDTVIVRNDYAD
-891 EFGTNGSVFPS
+891 FGKNGGVCPA
-902 LSSITHRG
+902 LSRITHRG

-916 EFLDYDCRGNLLAT
+916 EFLGYDRRGNLLAT

-1021 DYSIYSEK
+1021 DYAIYSEK

-1043 SARKGTSV
+1043 SAGKGTSV

-1063 VNIVAKGA
+1063 VNVVAKGA
-1071 STDSRDLATLTEY
+1071 STDSRDLTTMTEY

-1095 AVPCSAANGPISRD
+1095 AVPCSAANGPISRR
-1109 DFLEKSS
+1109 DFLGKSS

-1133 PSAEAVRII
+1133 PSAEAVRIL
-1142 QPGVAFSKRPYT
+1142 QPGVAFSKRPYI
-1154 TSFVGNRQSDAMYRC
+1154 TSFAGNRQSDAMYRC

-1216 ERHVMDGGS
+1216 ERHVLDGS
-1225 GVTADTYYVYDALGK
+1225 RGVTADTYYVYDALGK

-1257 NFWDIRSCV
+1257 NSWDIRSCV

-1310 NLRKRNRW
+1310 NLRKGNRW

-1332 GMCGAPDAAAV
+1332 GLCDAPDAAAV

-1361 ICSTG
+1361 ICGTG

-1393 QFEGLNRMD
+1393 QFEGLNRMGS
-1402 NRNARGLKTGTMTA
+1402 RNARGLKTGTMTA
-1416 VLEPTTVYLGS
+1416 ILEPVYTPVS
-1427 PADKSK
+1427 ADNLKAEPSK
-1433 ATPSEICSV
+1433 ICSV

-1522 NRYDKLGRLQSDRR
+1522 NRYDELGHLQSDRR

-1542 ATEYGYNLH
+1542 ATEYSYNLH

-1610 RLTAAGYLENGKLN
+1610 RLTAAGYLENGKSN

-1658 LTYSYEGNQVVK
+1658 LTCSYEGNQVVK

-1708 SNKGITSIDYN
+1708 SNKGITSIEYN
-1719 VLDLPQCIN
+1719 VLDLPQCIKT
-1728 VKPNVLGNSDNK
+1728 KPRIIFKENTGNAIY
-1740 VCYTYSADG
+1740 YTYSADG
-1749 TKLSSTY
+1749 TKLCATY
-1756 KNGDSQVLPYRPK
+1756 KEADSRTMPYK
-1769 PSSSIK
+1769 PNALYNNNTGINIK
-1775 TNGMVTPMVRLLEN
+1775 TSGMVTPSVKPLEN
-1789 NYYYCS
+1789 NYHYCS
-1795 NLVYNNDRLSTIL
+1795 NLVYNNDRLSAIL

-1818 GGGLV
+1818 GGGIV
-1823 MHYYVKDHLGSNR
+1823 MHFYVKDHLGSNR

-1888 ARWYDPVL
+1888 ARWYDSVV
-1896 GRWMVTDPL
+1896 GRWHSIDML
-1905 QEKYYDISTYCYAY
+1905 AEKMFYVSPYVYCFNNPVKLLDSNGEIPTAKEGAIIAEHVYDGKVGEKLC
-1919 NHPTRYVDPT
+1919 
-1929 GMEGWLSDWWKQNN
+1929 GGWKMCAVYTQKNN
-1943 VGTRLLGGIQMA
+1943 VSFRGGLYARYDKKGNITEYAFATAGTYMERSERGKKSIIEDFKQPFGCSEDMKVSIATARKISKQLGDKELTFVGHSKGGAEAA
-1955 GGSIEAVGGGIGGIL
+1955 GNA
-1970 TAETGVGLAGGFALL
+1970 LATNRNALL
-1985 LHGADNAYAGAKQ
+1985 YNPAAINSFAYGLDVSK
-1998 MLTGKSQTTYTYTG
+1998 YTG
-2012 TKYASQKL
+2012 
-2020 GASEETADQIATT
+2020 
-2033 VDVGT
+2033 
-2038 SLAGGGSGLYK
+2038 
-2049 SNRFVTGRLQKHVNQ
+2049 
-2064 AVKEVDSEGLKALT
+2064 
-2078 PKQLRAVQ
+2078 
-2086 KNSRLYP
+2086 
-2093 AYRGN
+2093 
-2098 RIDVRTRQ
+2098 
-2106 KVGNDIFLKW
+2106 
-2116 FDIKSNYTNG
+2116 
-2126 PDFTH
+2126 
-2131 RNKWWDMTTPAQWQ
+2131 
-2145 KHVNKYGKNGTLLNT
+2145 KYGKGMTAFIVEGEFLNT
-2160 APKR
+2160 FNKTVLNAKPIDKIVKLPKQKGNSFYNHSMEAVKKALYEAHYK

>member
-1 MKKVRHLPWSVKYS
+1 MKKVRHLPWSVKYT

-23 FVSPAAYSQGPD
+23 FVSPAAYSQKPTP
-35 ASELINNGTLN
+35 SELINNGTLN

-126 CISRSV
+126 CISRTV

-151 PSRLVKALHNTA
+151 PSLLADALQNTV

-180 FIIQGDSIRQL
+180 FIIQGGRILQL
-191 PQTDLTIDFCDSRDE
+191 PQTDLIIAFCDSRDE

-229 RYNYIR
+229 RYNYR
-235 RTYQTTNKNDPFY
+235 RRIYQTTNKNDPFY

-254 HLSRVI
+254 HLSRII
-260 TANHTDTISYE
+260 TANNTDTISYR
-271 YEKEPFSRYDFQK
+271 YSSEPFSRYDFQK

-291 CQPTRGKVTESAGN
+291 CLPARGPVTESVGN

-322 ILSAIYSRTCSI
+322 ILTAISSRTCRIEFS
-334 KFIHAKFSSTNY
+334 HAKFSSTNY
-346 HTINGMSV
+346 HTINGMDV

-375 RVLLSDMSVKDGDRL
+375 RILLSGMSVKDGNRL
-390 IDKQKFDYFPGQ
+390 IDKQKFEYFPGQ
-402 ESKHTDLFGYKNYN
+402 ESKHTDLFGYNNYN
-416 PSHPERKSFSVLDT
+416 PSHPERTSFSVLDT

-437 RIPYLDSAKGY
+437 RIPYLNSAKGY
-448 TLKKITDG
+448 TLEKITDG
-456 LGATTSFEY
+456 LGATTTFEY

-475 PDDRN
+475 PNDQK
-480 VSDNNNS
+480 VSAN
-487 RTGNNQNT
+487 NT
-495 GVTQQGNNNKW
+495 GTGTNPDVGVKPSENNKKW
-506 TTEWKKEPA
+506 SKDWNEGPA
-515 PVIPGTDAPDF
+515 PLIPGTDGLKF
-526 TLPEDSVYYYVSI
+526 KSIVEDSVYYYVSI

-688 RVFGPQLLDGHVRE
+688 RVFGPQILDGHVRE

-752 NVMSDRLREVYESN
+752 IVMLVNPREVYESN

-801 AAYRYDGRDKKKELY
+801 AAYRYDGRDKKKDLY

-877 SDDNDTVIVRNDYD
+877 SDDNDTVIVRNDYAY
-891 EFGTNGSVFPS
+891 FGTNASVFPS

-940 MWDTEASLPVAAI
+940 MWDTEASLPVAVI

-985 GCTAISY
+985 GCTAIYY

-1021 DYSIYSEK
+1021 DYAIYSEK

-1063 VNIVAKGA
+1063 VNVVAKGA

-1095 AVPCSAANGPISRD
+1095 AVPCSAANGPVSQS
-1109 DFLEKSS
+1109 DFLGNSS

-1133 PSAEAVRII
+1133 PSAEAVRIL

-1216 ERHVMDGGS
+1216 ERHVLDGS
-1225 GVTADTYYVYDALGK
+1225 RGVTADTYYVYDALGK

-1257 NFWDIRSCV
+1257 NSWDIRSCM
-1266 PLRQYAYFYRYDDRM
+1266 PLRQYAYFYRYDNRM

-1296 INDITGNA
+1296 INDITGNT
-1304 VFSQDG
+1304 VFSQNG

-1332 GMCGAPDAAAV
+1332 GLCGAPDAAAV
-1343 EGMFVRVAKTDY
+1343 EGMFIRVAKTDY

-1361 ICSTG
+1361 ICGTG

-1393 QFEGLNRMD
+1393 QFEGLNRTG
-1402 NRNARGLKTGTMTA
+1402 NCNARGLKTGTMTA
-1416 VLEPTTVYLGS
+1416 VLEPATVYLNS

-1542 ATEYGYNLH
+1542 ATEYSYNLH
-1551 GMPTRISTPL
+1551 GKPTRISTPL

-1624 NHFSTSYKYDLMG
+1624 NHFSTSYKYDIMG
-1637 NILSLRREGL
+1637 NILTLRREGL

-1676 ESPNYSGAMH
+1676 ESPSYSGVMH

-1719 VLDLPQCIN
+1719 VLDLPQSIN
-1728 VKPNVLGNSDNK
+1728 IKPNVLGNSDNN

-1749 TKLSSTY
+1749 TKIRSTY
-1756 KNGDSQVLPYRPK
+1756 KKGNSQVLPYRPK

-1818 GGGLV
+1818 GGGIV
-1823 MHYYVKDHLGSNR
+1823 MHFYVKDHLGSNR

-1905 QEKYYDISTYCYAY
+1905 QEKYASVSSYCYAA
-1919 NHPTRYVDPT
+1919 
-1929 GMEGWLSDWWKQNN
+1929 NN
-1943 VGTRLLGGIQMA
+1943 PI
-1955 GGSIEAVGGGIGGIL
+1955 
-1970 TAETGVGLAGGFALL
+1970 
-1985 LHGADNAYAGAKQ
+1985 
-1998 MLTGKSQTTYTYTG
+1998 
-2012 TKYASQKL
+2012 
-2020 GASEETADQIATT
+2020 
-2033 VDVGT
+2033 
-2038 SLAGGGSGLYK
+2038 
-2049 SNRFVTGRLQKHVNQ
+2049 RFVDTDGNSPFSVLIKYVAKKEVQIGVKIFIKRNIQNRLQKYMSKNILEQ
-2064 AVKEVDSEGLKALT
+2064 FVKDADDIISILDNSAWENVVELT
-2078 PKQLRAVQ
+2078 PVVGDIYGSAKFVNKLRKVYNKLQDLENKYVDKIQNSLPKTQRKHFIERMRRLGVEDARKDQAKKLGHGGNLKYEKNKGIDGHHKESVLLHPDKMTDPRNIKFMYKKDHIKYHQ
-2086 KNSRLYP
+2086 KNE
-2093 AYRGN
+2093 
-2098 RIDVRTRQ
+2098 IE
-2106 KVGNDIFLKW
+2106 
-2116 FDIKSNYTNG
+2116 
-2126 PDFTH
+2126 
-2131 RNKWWDMTTPAQWQ
+2131 
-2145 KHVNKYGKNGTLLNT
+2145 
-2160 APKR
+2160 

>member
-1 MKKVRHLPWSVKYS
+1 MKKVRHLPWYVKHT

-23 FVSPAAYSQGPD
+23 FVSPAAYSQGPA
-35 ASELINNGTLN
+35 ASELIKDGTLN

-63 QMRRYMDHPVAL
+63 RMRRYTDHPVAL

-138 QAKSTAYNDNSIN
+138 QAKSEAYNDDNIN
-151 PSRLVKALHNTA
+151 TSLLVKALHYDA

-180 FIIQGDSIRQL
+180 FIIQGKSIQQL
-191 PQTDLTIDFCDSRDE
+191 PQTDLTIAFCDSIDE

-229 RYNYIR
+229 RYNYVPL
-235 RTYQTTNKNDPFY
+235 TYHTFGPNGQSY

-254 HLSRVI
+254 HLSRII
-260 TANHTDTISYE
+260 TANNIDTISYK
-271 YEKEPFSRYDFQK
+271 YSREPFSRYDFQK
-284 SADYRSY
+284 SAYYRSFS
-291 CQPTRGKVTESAGN
+291 QPPHGPVTESVGY

-310 SPFVHNEYPDKR
+310 SPYVHNEYPDKR
-322 ILSAIYSRTCSI
+322 ILSAISSRTCRI

-375 RVLLSDMSVKDGDRL
+375 RVLLSDISVKDGDRL
-390 IDKQKFDYFPGQ
+390 IDKQKFEYFPGQ
-402 ESKHTDLFGYKNYN
+402 KSKHTDLFGYNNYN
-416 PSHPERKSFSVLDT
+416 SSHQERTSFSVLDT

-437 RIPYLDSAKGY
+437 RIPYLNSAKGY
-448 TLKKITDG
+448 TLEKITDG
-456 LGATTSFEY
+456 LGATTTFEY
-465 EQSACDSLLL
+465 EQSACDSLLF
-475 PDDRN
+475 PNDRN
-480 VSDNNNS
+480 VSANNTG
-487 RTGNNQNT
+487 TGNNPDI
-495 GVTQQGNNNKW
+495 GVKPSDDY
-506 TTEWKKEPA
+506 KKPSKEYEEGPA
-515 PVIPGTDAPDF
+515 PLIPGTDGSKF
-526 TLPEDSVYYYVSI
+526 KSLTEDSVYYYVSI
-539 GLRIKSVTVTDPITK
+539 GLRIKSVIVTDPITN

-567 CTVPL
+567 CTFPL
-572 KSLGTSSF
+572 KNLRPSSF
-580 ISIGGTITYN
+580 ISPGGTLTYN

-600 ATFTTS
+600 ATFTAS
-606 CRTPGAQLE
+606 CRIPGAQLE

-635 PVLTKYMFDTSN
+635 PILTRYMFDTSN
-647 VQNTYIVNSLRI
+647 VQDTYIVNAPFYDGLK
-659 IDMMYTNE
+659 YGKE
-667 RYLGYPIKT
+667 RYLGYPIRT
-676 SHTEDGALVCAE
+676 CRTGDDAYVCAE
-688 RVFGPQLLDGHVRE
+688 RVFGPQRLDGHVQE

-734 TDLDAPIN
+734 TDLDDPIN

-752 NVMSDRLREVYESN
+752 YVMSDRLREAYDSN

-801 AAYRYDGRDKKKELY
+801 AAYRYDGRHKNNDLY

-827 YLHVLQSVRLS
+827 DLHALQSVRLS

-852 NMKTAFYRAV
+852 NMKTAFYMAV
-862 SSKGMRMLPVMEKYI
+862 SNKGMRMLPVMEKYI
-877 SDDNDTVIVRNDYD
+877 SDDNDTVIVRNDYA

-1021 DYSIYSEK
+1021 DYAIYSEK
-1029 RLKGCNSVTEHTYT
+1029 PLKGCNSVTEHTYT
-1043 SARKGTSV
+1043 SAGKGTSV

-1063 VNIVAKGA
+1063 VNVVAKGA
-1071 STDSRDLATLTEY
+1071 STDSRDLATMTEY

-1095 AVPCSAANGPISRD
+1095 AVPCSAANGPISRR
-1109 DFLEKSS
+1109 DFLGKSS

-1133 PSAEAVRII
+1133 PSAEAVRIL
-1142 QPGVAFSKRPYT
+1142 QPGVAFSKRPYI
-1154 TSFVGNRQSDAMYRC
+1154 TSFAGNRQSDAMYRC

-1216 ERHVMDGGS
+1216 ERHVLDGSRGF
-1225 GVTADTYYVYDALGK
+1225 TADTYYVYDALGK

-1257 NFWDIRSCV
+1257 KSWDIRSCA
-1266 PLRQYAYFYRYDDRM
+1266 PLRQYAYFYRYDHRM
-1281 LLVEKKLPGADPVYY
+1281 LLVEKKLPGAEPVYY
-1296 INDITGNA
+1296 INDITGNT

-1310 NLRKRNRW
+1310 NLRKGNRW

-1332 GMCGAPDAAAV
+1332 GLCDAPDAAAV

-1355 ANAASS
+1355 SNAASS
-1361 ICSTG
+1361 ICGTG

-1393 QFEGLNRMD
+1393 QFEGLNRMGS
-1402 NRNARGLKTGTMTA
+1402 RNARGLKTGTMTA
-1416 VLEPTTVYLGS
+1416 ILEPVYTPVS
-1427 PADKSK
+1427 ADNLKAEPSK
-1433 ATPSEICSV
+1433 ICSV

-1511 INNGQSVTLAD
+1511 INNGQSVMLAD
-1522 NRYDKLGRLQSDRR
+1522 NRYDELGRLQSDRR

-1542 ATEYGYNLH
+1542 ATEYSYNLH

-1624 NHFSTSYKYDLMG
+1624 NHFSTSYKYDIMG
-1637 NILSLRREGL
+1637 NILTLRREGL

-1676 ESPNYSGAMH
+1676 ESPSYSGAMH
-1686 FRDAANEE
+1686 FHDAANEE

-1708 SNKGITSIDYN
+1708 SNKGITSIEYN
-1719 VLDLPQCIN
+1719 VLDLPQCIKT
-1728 VKPNVLGNSDNK
+1728 KPRIIFKESTGNAIY
-1740 VCYTYSADG
+1740 YTYSADG
-1749 TKLSSTY
+1749 TKLRATY
-1756 KNGDSQVLPYRPK
+1756 MEADSKTMPYK
-1769 PSSSIK
+1769 PNASYNNNTGLNIK
-1775 TNGMVTPMVRLLEN
+1775 TKGMVTPMVRSLES
-1789 NYYYCS
+1789 NYHYCS
-1795 NLVYNNDRLSTIL
+1795 NLVYNNDRLSAIL

-1818 GGGLV
+1818 GEGIV
-1823 MHYYVKDHLGSNR
+1823 MHFYVKDYLGSNR

-1888 ARWYDPVL
+1888 ARWYDPVV
-1896 GRWMVTDPL
+1896 GRWMATDPL
-1905 QEKYYDISTYCYAY
+1905 QEKYESVSSYCYTA
-1919 NHPTRYVDPT
+1919 NNPIRFVDTDGKVIKLPKGT
-1929 GMEGWLSDWWKQNN
+1929 TYKQIFIVLGNIQKLTDDKVVFSTQKDGSIRIKIASIGN
-1943 VGTRLLGGIQMA
+1943 GTKSAGTRLIQRINSSKRIMTINVTSKTA
-1955 GGSIEAVGGGIGGIL
+1955 DGNSETDDNPANAINGIGSNVNVYFDPNSNPLIPTL
-1970 TAETGVGLAGGFALL
+1970 NAKTGRVNGEKRPAHVGLAHELI
-1985 LHGADNAYAGAKQ
+1985 HGDRSMRGVAIDYSENA
-1998 MLTGKSQTTYTYTG
+1998 TYTYTNSRG
-2012 TKYASQKL
+2012 QRVKQSLKK
-2020 GASEETADQIATT
+2020 EEAATI
-2033 VDVGT
+2033 
-2038 SLAGGGSGLYK
+2038 GL
-2049 SNRFVTGRLQKHVNQ
+2049 KHVKKDDITEND
-2064 AVKEVDSEGLKALT
+2064 VRKEQGLK
-2078 PKQLRAVQ
+2078 LRG
-2086 KNSRLYP
+2086 
-2093 AYRGN
+2093 AY
-2098 RIDVRTRQ
+2098 IE
-2106 KVGNDIFLKW
+2106 
-2116 FDIKSNYTNG
+2116 
-2126 PDFTH
+2126 
-2131 RNKWWDMTTPAQWQ
+2131 
-2145 KHVNKYGKNGTLLNT
+2145 
-2160 APKR
+2160 

>member
-1 MKKVRHLPWSVKYS
+1 MKKVRHLPWSVKYT

-126 CISRSV
+126 CISRTV

-151 PSRLVKALHNTA
+151 PSLLADALQNTV

-180 FIIQGDSIRQL
+180 FIIQGGRILQL
-191 PQTDLTIDFCDSRDE
+191 PQTDLIIAFCDSRDE

-235 RTYQTTNKNDPFY
+235 RIYQTTDKNTPFY

-254 HLSRVI
+254 HLSRII
-260 TANHTDTISYE
+260 TANNTDTISYR
-271 YEKEPFSRYDFQK
+271 YSSEPFSRYDFQK

-291 CQPTRGKVTESAGN
+291 CLPARGPVTESVGN

-322 ILSAIYSRTCSI
+322 ILTAISSRTCRIEFS
-334 KFIHAKFSSTNY
+334 HAKFSSTNY
-346 HTINGMSV
+346 HTINGMDV

-375 RVLLSDMSVKDGDRL
+375 RILLSGMSVKDGNRL
-390 IDKQKFDYFPGQ
+390 IDKQKFEYFPGQ
-402 ESKHTDLFGYKNYN
+402 ESKHTDLFGYNNYN
-416 PSHPERKSFSVLDT
+416 PSHPERTSFSVLDT

-437 RIPYLDSAKGY
+437 RIPYLNSAKGY

-456 LGATTSFEY
+456 LGATTTFEY

-480 VSDNNNS
+480 FSDNN
-487 RTGNNQNT
+487 TGT
-495 GVTQQGNNNKW
+495 VTNPDVGIKPSDDY
-506 TTEWKKEPA
+506 KKPSKEYEKGPA

-877 SDDNDTVIVRNDYD
+877 SDDNDTVIVRNDYAY
-891 EFGTNGSVFPS
+891 FGTNASVFPS

-940 MWDTEASLPVAAI
+940 MWDTEASLPVAVI

-1007 STISDTGGNVVKSY
+1007 STISDKGGNVVKSY

-1063 VNIVAKGA
+1063 VNVVAKGA

-1095 AVPCSAANGPISRD
+1095 AVPCSAANGPVSQS
-1109 DFLEKSS
+1109 DFLGNSS

-1133 PSAEAVRII
+1133 PSAEAVRIL
-1142 QPGVAFSKRPYT
+1142 QPGVAFSKQPYT

-1216 ERHVMDGGS
+1216 ERHVMDGSS

-1257 NFWDIRSCV
+1257 NSWDIRSCV
-1266 PLRQYAYFYRYDDRM
+1266 PLRQYAYFYRYDNRM

-1332 GMCGAPDAAAV
+1332 GLCGAPDAAAV

-1361 ICSTG
+1361 ICGTG

-1416 VLEPTTVYLGS
+1416 VLEPATVYLNS
-1427 PADKSK
+1427 PTDKSK
-1433 ATPSEICSV
+1433 DTPSEICSV

-1610 RLTAAGYLENGKLN
+1610 RLTSAGYLENGKLN

-1637 NILSLRREGL
+1637 NILTLRREGL

-1728 VKPNVLGNSDNK
+1728 IKPNVLGNSDNK

-1749 TKLSSTY
+1749 TKLRSTY
-1756 KNGDSQVLPYRPK
+1756 KKGNSQVLPYKPT
-1769 PSSSIK
+1769 PSSNIK
-1775 TNGMVTPMVRLLEN
+1775 TNGMVTPTVKTFES

-1818 GGGLV
+1818 GGGIV
-1823 MHYYVKDHLGSNR
+1823 MHFYVKDHLGSNR

-1896 GRWMVTDPL
+1896 GRWMATDPL
-1905 QEKYYDISTYCYAY
+1905 QEKYFDSSLYCYTG
-1919 NHPTRYVDPT
+1919 NNPIRFSDPN
-1929 GMEGWLSDWWKQNN
+1929 GQDWWDKVIGFGAAIADNATGGLTNIRTYAGRN
-1943 VGTRLLGGIQMA
+1943 VSDPKDFNTGLTTGDLASLTV
-1955 GGSIEAVGGGIGGIL
+1955 GSIESG
-1970 TAETGVGLAGGFALL
+1970 TGATMVASGTTITTVGLVAEGP
-1985 LHGADNAYAGAKQ
+1985 
-1998 MLTGKSQTTYTYTG
+1998 S
-2012 TKYASQKL
+2012 
-2020 GASEETADQIATT
+2020 
-2033 VDVGT
+2033 VGT
-2038 SLAGGGSGLYK
+2038 STVVVVVGSADAAVGTALTVHGAVMM
-2049 SNRFVTGRLQKHVNQ
+2049 SNGRKNLTDKKGHIESRKQSAVPQYSNKPPGETTKLRNGQGWKDKDGNVWKKDLKHKDHWDVTNPKTGKK
-2064 AVKEVDSEGLKALT
+2064 VKE
-2078 PKQLRAVQ
+2078 
-2086 KNSRLYP
+2086 
-2093 AYRGN
+2093 
-2098 RIDVRTRQ
+2098 IDYNGQ
-2106 KVGNDIFLKW
+2106 QIW
-2116 FDIKSNYTNG
+2116 PNG
-2126 PDFTH
+2126 PK
-2131 RNKWWDMTTPAQWQ
+2131 NK
-2145 KHVNKYGKNGTLLNT
+2145 NKK
-2160 APKR
+2160 

>member
-1 MKKVRHLPWSVKYS
+1 MKKVRHLPWSVKYT

-75 NTGVLSVNIPLYT
+75 NTGVLSVNIPLYN

-126 CISRSV
+126 CISRTV

-138 QAKSTAYNDNSIN
+138 QAKSTAYNDNNIN
-151 PSRLVKALHNTA
+151 PSRLADALQNTV

-180 FIIQGDSIRQL
+180 FIIQGDSIKQL
-191 PQTDLTIDFCDSRDE
+191 PQTDLTIAFCDSRDE

-235 RTYQTTNKNDPFY
+235 RTYQTTDQNDQCY

-254 HLSRVI
+254 HLSRII
-260 TANHTDTISYE
+260 TANNTDTISYK
-271 YEKEPFSRYDFQK
+271 YSREPFSRYDFQK

-291 CQPTRGKVTESAGN
+291 CQPTRGKVTESVGY
-305 SSDGL
+305 SCDGL

-322 ILSAIYSRTCSI
+322 ILAAISSRTCRIEFSN
-334 KFIHAKFSSTNY
+334 AKFSSTNY

-390 IDKQKFDYFPGQ
+390 IDKQKFDYFSGP

-416 PSHPERKSFSVLDT
+416 PSHPERTSFSVLDKN
-430 DGKISML
+430 GKISML

-448 TLKKITDG
+448 TLEKITDG
-456 LGATTSFEY
+456 LGATTTFEY

-475 PDDRN
+475 PNDQK
-480 VSDNNNS
+480 VSANNNS
-487 RTGNNQNT
+487 GTGNNQNT
-495 GVTQQGNNNKW
+495 GVTQSGNNKEW
-506 TTEWKKEPA
+506 TTEWKKGPA
-515 PVIPGTDAPDF
+515 PLFLGTDGLKF
-526 TLPEDSVYYYVSI
+526 KSIVEDSVYYYVSI
-539 GLRIKSVTVTDPITK
+539 GLRIKSVTVTDPITN

-572 KSLGTSSF
+572 KSLEPSSF
-580 ISIGGTITYN
+580 ISLGGTIIY
-590 QRMQASYTTG
+590 QGMQASYTTG

-615 NATVYYGCVT
+615 NATVYYGSVT

-635 PVLTKYMFDTSN
+635 PVLTRYLFDTSN

-659 IDMMYTNE
+659 SDMRYRNE

-676 SHTEDGALVCAE
+676 SHTEDGAYVCAE
-688 RVFGPQLLDGHVRE
+688 RVFGPQILDGHVQE
-702 SFWEKA
+702 SFCEKA
-708 PLVSKT
+708 PLICKT

-752 NVMSDRLREVYESN
+752 VVTAGTPHEVYESN

-801 AAYRYDGRDKKKELY
+801 AAYRYDGRHKKKELY

-877 SDDNDTVIVRNDYD
+877 SDDNDTVIVRNDYAY
-891 EFGTNGSVFPS
+891 FGTNGSVFPS

-916 EFLDYDCRGNLLAT
+916 EFLDYDRRGNLLAT
-930 RINSGVPTSY
+930 RINSGVSTSY

-985 GCTAISY
+985 GCTAIYY

-1021 DYSIYSEK
+1021 DYAIYSEK
-1029 RLKGCNSVTEHTYT
+1029 PPKGCNSVTEHTYT

-1063 VNIVAKGA
+1063 VNVVARGA

-1133 PSAEAVRII
+1133 PSAEAVRIL

-1216 ERHVMDGGS
+1216 ERHVLDGS
-1225 GVTADTYYVYDALGK
+1225 RGVTADTYYVYDALGK

-1248 LDGMTETGG
+1248 LDGMTRTSWKS
-1257 NFWDIRSCV
+1257 WDIRSCM
-1266 PLRQYAYFYRYDDRM
+1266 PLRQYAYFYRYDNRM

-1296 INDITGNA
+1296 INDITGNT

-1332 GMCGAPDAAAV
+1332 GLCGAPDAAAV

-1361 ICSTG
+1361 ICGTG

-1393 QFEGLNRMD
+1393 QFEGLNCTG
-1402 NRNARGLKTGTMTA
+1402 NCNARGLKTGTMTA
-1416 VLEPTTVYLGS
+1416 VLKPTTVYLNS
-1427 PADKSK
+1427 PTDKSK
-1433 ATPSEICSV
+1433 DTPSEICSV

-1542 ATEYGYNLH
+1542 ATEYSYNLH

-1624 NHFSTSYKYDLMG
+1624 NHFSTSYKYDIMG

-1756 KNGDSQVLPYRPK
+1756 KKDDSQVLPYK
-1769 PSSSIK
+1769 PTPSLNIK

-1818 GGGLV
+1818 GGGIV
-1823 MHYYVKDHLGSNR
+1823 MHFYVKDHLGSNR

-1896 GRWMVTDPL
+1896 GIWHSIDML
-1905 QEKYYDISTYCYAY
+1905 AEKAY
-1919 NHPTRYVDPT
+1919 NISPYVSCDDNPVRYIDLDGKKKHNWIENDKNNSRYNNASYQKRFINNGIIQIWAHGLKTQNIEGPAFAIGVSVDRYT
-1929 GMEGWLSDWWKQNN
+1929 HKRFGEGYYHNLSHDKNQIKN
-1943 VGTRLLGGIQMA
+1943 
-1955 GGSIEAVGGGIGGIL
+1955 
-1970 TAETGVGLAGGFALL
+1970 AEQLAS
-1985 LHGADNAYAGAKQ
+1985 Y
-1998 MLTGKSQTTYTYTG
+1998 
-2012 TKYASQKL
+2012 
-2020 GASEETADQIATT
+2020 
-2033 VDVGT
+2033 
-2038 SLAGGGSGLYK
+2038 LYK
-2049 SNRFVTGRLQKHVNQ
+2049 YDKEWRERGSSIVIILHSCATSELAKKFSESPKFRDVIFIAPNNNLETSRTGDEFVKDRRLNSKTVLQGKWCVYRNGVAVRDSNGKPVTY
-2064 AVKEVDSEGLKALT
+2064 S
-2078 PKQLRAVQ
+2078 
-2086 KNSRLYP
+2086 
-2093 AYRGN
+2093 
-2098 RIDVRTRQ
+2098 
-2106 KVGNDIFLKW
+2106 
-2116 FDIKSNYTNG
+2116 
-2126 PDFTH
+2126 
-2131 RNKWWDMTTPAQWQ
+2131 
-2145 KHVNKYGKNGTLLNT
+2145 NT
-2160 APKR
+2160 AQPGTINFKYKFK